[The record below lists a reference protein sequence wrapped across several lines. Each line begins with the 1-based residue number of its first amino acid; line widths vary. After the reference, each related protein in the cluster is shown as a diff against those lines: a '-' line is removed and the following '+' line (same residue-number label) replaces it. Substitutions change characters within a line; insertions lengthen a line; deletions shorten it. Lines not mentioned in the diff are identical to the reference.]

1 MTSRN
6 NNIFFYKTK
15 CDLSL
20 KFMEV
25 ANKVG
30 VLKSF
35 HLICI
40 DGKENYYIKEQGLRG
55 TPTIIMRAQNIKLEK
70 IQCLDWL
77 KNFIVS
83 QNNNNQNQLL
93 QDTPIP
99 CNDARAGGTFNQNQ
113 NENENENH
121 KYVSRNN
128 IVKRNSDK
136 TENIEQTNNKHR
148 GNKNNN
154 QQNAPS
160 VTQINNQLIGF
171 ISNEMTGY
179 SDEYAYLACDNPMP
193 KSFLPPT
200 SDFQIYTAPD
210 NGKLDKQKQ
219 NIYLNNLETKR
230 DETTNQIKSF
240 FKSQHQDY
248 GKNGS
253 THKWLDNT

>member
-1 MTSRN
+1 M
-6 NNIFFYKTK
+6 FFYKTK

-40 DGKENYYIKEQGLRG
+40 DGKENYYIKENGLRG
-55 TPTIIMRAQNIKLEK
+55 TPTIIMIAQNIKLEK

-99 CNDARAGGTFNQNQ
+99 GNNASSGETFNQNQ
-113 NENENENH
+113 NQNH
-121 KYVSRNN
+121 KYISRNN
-128 IVKRNSDK
+128 IVKRNSNN
-136 TENIEQTNNKHR
+136 TESDEQTNNKQN
-148 GNKNNN
+148 GNNKNNN
-154 QQNAPS
+154 QQNAPY

-171 ISNEMTGY
+171 IGNEMTGY

-200 SDFQIYTAPD
+200 SDFQIYTAPE

-230 DETTNQIKSF
+230 EDTTNEIKSF
-240 FKSQHQDY
+240 FKSQHQNY
-248 GKNGS
+248 EKNGT
-253 THKWLDNT
+253 THQWLDNS